1 MGTQPKPEESQGE
14 SVAARFVLR
23 LPGFIMDEPVG
34 VGDIIKRATAAI
46 GIQPCN
52 SCNQRARALNRFV
65 AVSSTRRP

>member
-1 MGTQPKPEESQGE
+1 MGTQPKQEESEGE
-14 SVAARFVLR
+14 SVTARFVLR

-34 VGDIIKRATAAI
+34 AGDIIKRATAAI

-52 SCNQRARALNRFV
+52 ACNRRAEALNRFL